1 MDTYALAISIRRKK
15 LGVLLRNA
23 RLTRHKDL
31 EECAQAIGISPV
43 VLQSYELGER
53 SPSLPE
59 VELLAYYL
67 DVSLEHFLDQTGI
80 LHSEDNRR
88 PFEPQQLL
96 GIRQRVIGV
105 MLRKARMQAQLK
117 AEELAEKAG
126 IPIEQLNVYEMGQ
139 APIPLPD
146 LEALSLALS
155 LSVREFQDL
164 GGPVGGWFLQKRVVK
179 SFQELSPELQAFV
192 VKPINRP
199 YLELAQRLSEM
210 DVEKLRTVAEG
221 LLEITL

>member
-1 MDTYALAISIRRKK
+1 MDTYSLATSIRRKK

-31 EECAQAIGISPV
+31 EECAQAIGVSPAI
-43 VLQSYELGER
+43 LQAYELGER

-80 LHSEDNRR
+80 LHSEDNKR
-88 PFEPQQLL
+88 PFDPQQLL
-96 GIRQRVIGV
+96 GIRQRVIGI
-105 MLRKARMQAQLK
+105 MLRKARTQAQLGLD
-117 AEELAEKAG
+117 ELAEKTD
-126 IPIEQLNVYEMGQ
+126 IPTEQLNAYEIGQ
-139 APIPLPD
+139 APVPLPD
-146 LEALSLALS
+146 LEALALALN
-155 LSVREFQDL
+155 LPVREFQDL
-164 GGPVGGWFLQKRVVK
+164 NGPVGGWFLRKRVLK
-179 SFQELSPELQAFV
+179 NFQELSPELQAFIA
-192 VKPINRP
+192 KPVNRP